1 MKNHERLVIGII
13 LSAIA
18 VFIGLDLFTDARQ
31 GAAWWHLAFELA
43 IAIGAIF
50 GVLLLLI
57 GAMRLRANL
66 AIANINIS
74 EHKATTE
81 IWRAR
86 AKTYIDGLSKAINTQ
101 LDDWKLS
108 ASEKEIAFM
117 LLKGLSL
124 REIAQIRG
132 TNEKTARAQAT
143 SIYQKSNLNGRADL
157 AAFFLEDLLG

>member
-31 GAAWWHLAFELA
+31 GAAW
-43 IAIGAIF
+43 F

>member
-43 IAIGAIF
+43 IA
-50 GVLLLLI
+50 I